1 MVTALHHV
9 SMIVSSEESVVF
21 YKKLGLE
28 ETFRKERK
36 TDSVV
41 ILEGFGLQLEL
52 FIDPIHHKRATNPE
66 NIGLRGLSLKVDNLD
81 SLRTKF
87 DCSPIMI
94 DWFGQRYCITQDP
107 DGIPIQFHE

>member
-9 SMIVSSEESVVF
+9 SLIVSSEKTVDF
-21 YKKLGLE
+21 YKKLGFE
-28 ETFRKERK
+28 EVFRKERK

-52 FIDPIHHKRATNPE
+52 FIDSTHPKRATNPE
-66 NIGLRGLSLKVDNLD
+66 NLGLRGLSLKVDNLV
-81 SLRTKF
+81 SLRTRF
-87 DCSPIMI
+87 DCSPIMT
-94 DWFGQRYCITQDP
+94 DWFGQRYCTTLDP